1 MSGLP
6 RGVETILVVDDEPE
20 LRRAACRLFQRHGY
34 RTLEAANGEE
44 ALELARANRGAVDLV
59 FTDLAMPGFGGKA
72 LYERLRAD
80 GDAVP
85 FLFASGYERDDLDK
99 GALAAELPFIAKPW
113 TLADLVK
120 RVREVLDAR
129 T

>member
-20 LRRAACRLFQRHGY
+20 LRRAACRLLQRHGY
-34 RTLEAANGEE
+34 RTIEAASGEE
-44 ALELARANRGAVDLV
+44 GLEQVRANRGAVDLV

-72 LYERLRAD
+72 FYERVRAD
-80 GDAVP
+80 GDQVP
-85 FLFASGYERDDLDK
+85 FLFASGYDRDDLEQD
-99 GALAAELPFIAKPW
+99 ALAADLPFIAKPW
-113 TLADLVK
+113 NLPDLVK

-129 T
+129 P

>member
-6 RGVETILVVDDEPE
+6 RGLETVLVVDDEPE
-20 LRRAACRLFQRHGY
+20 LRRAACRLLQRHGY
-34 RTLEAANGEE
+34 RTLEAASGEE

-59 FTDLAMPGFGGKA
+59 FTDLAMPGLGGKA

-80 GDAVP
+80 GDGVP
-85 FLFASGYERDDLDK
+85 FLFASGYERDDLEQD
-99 GALAAELPFIAKPW
+99 ALAAELPFIAKPW

>member
-1 MSGLP
+1 VSGLP

-20 LRRAACRLFQRHGY
+20 LRRAACRLLERHGY
-34 RTLEAANGEE
+34 RTLEAASGEE

-59 FTDLAMPGFGGKA
+59 FTDLAMPGLGGKA

-80 GDAVP
+80 GDDVP
-85 FLFASGYERDDLDK
+85 FLFASGYERDDLEQDD
-99 GALAAELPFIAKPW
+99 LAAELPFIAKPW

-120 RVREVLDAR
+120 RVREALDAR
-129 T
+129 A